1 MPSHM
6 QILVGRQGFEPWK
19 PLAADLQ
26 SAPVVHLGTCPLRA
40 LHSGFFLKPSIV
52 KGKDKNKW
60 RDTIPDESRHTRFLL
75 AAAFVIEEQ
84 A

>member
-1 MPSHM
+1 
-6 QILVGRQGFEPWK
+6 
-19 PLAADLQ
+19 
-26 SAPVVHLGTCPLRA
+26 LGTCPLRA